1 MRWHVLEWRW
11 RFSMATRVI
20 MPQLGESVVE
30 GTVTKWLKEEGERVE
45 EYEALVE
52 INTDKVDTEIPAPAT
67 GTLLKRYIAEGETVG
82 AGTLLAVLG
91 EPGEEV
97 PAVGVGEAEAPTEAA
112 VPSAVKAGGRRAVP
126 PGGRQDLGFI
136 SPVVAR
142 ISAEHEVDLTQV
154 EGTGRGGRITK
165 KDVLAYI
172 ETREAVMPAPWEQPG
187 AGELFRPSEEVL
199 AAAAPS
205 AEPREDWRPGGR
217 VPLDP
222 VRRTIAA
229 HMVRSKQISPH
240 VTTVM
245 EVDMTRVVAHRAAH
259 KAIYAR
265 DNIKLSFTPYFVMAA
280 ASALRDVPVVN
291 SSLRE
296 DEIHLHAEVNIGV
309 AVSLGEAGLI
319 VPVIR
324 DADRVSLRGLAVA
337 VEDLAAR
344 ARSGSLEHEEVIGG
358 TFTITNHGV
367 AGSLLA
373 TPIINQPQAAILG
386 VGAIQKRVVVMT
398 TTDADGQAH
407 ESIAIR
413 PMAYLSLSFDHR
425 IMDGAMAD
433 RFLSRVID
441 RLQAWS

>member
-1 MRWHVLEWRW
+1 
-11 RFSMATRVI
+11 MATRVI

-82 AGTLLAVLG
+82 AGTLLAVVG
-91 EPGEEV
+91 EPGEEIPTV
-97 PAVGVGEAEAPTEAA
+97 RAEKAEAPAEVAPPRAA
-112 VPSAVKAGGRRAVP
+112 QAERGRAV
-126 PGGRQDLGFI
+126 RAAKMEDLGFI

-142 ISAEHEVDLTQV
+142 ISAEHNVDLTRV
-154 EGTGRGGRITK
+154 DGTGQGGRITK
-165 KDVLAYI
+165 KDVLVYI
-172 ETREAVMPAPWEQPG
+172 ETRDAAPAAPWEQPG
-187 AGELFRPSEEVL
+187 AGELFRPSEEVFVGTQ
-199 AAAAPS
+199 AAEGFLGEWKPG
-205 AEPREDWRPGGR
+205 AE

-222 VRRTIAA
+222 VRKTIAS

-245 EVDMTRVVAHRAAH
+245 EVDMARVVAHRAAH
-259 KAIYAR
+259 KTVYAR
-265 DNIKLSFTPYFVMAA
+265 DGIKLSFTPYFVMAV

-291 SSLRE
+291 SSLRD
-296 DEIHLHAEVNIGV
+296 DEIHLHAGVHIGV

-324 DADRVSLRGLAVA
+324 DADRMSLRGLAMAVDDVA
-337 VEDLAAR
+337 GR
-344 ARSGSLEHEEVIGG
+344 ARSGDLEHEEVTGG
-358 TFTITNHGV
+358 TFTITNHGI

-386 VGAIQKRVVVMT
+386 VGAIQKRVVVLT
-398 TTDADGQAH
+398 TTDADGEARD
-407 ESIAIR
+407 SIAIR

-425 IMDGAMAD
+425 IMDGAIAD
-433 RFLSRVID
+433 RFLSEVVN